1 MTLTSA
7 WFEGVDRRADH
18 PVLLT
23 PEGAV
28 LTWGDLQARTGDAA
42 RRLAASGVV
51 RSSRVL
57 LSCAPSVDTVIAY
70 VALLRLGATVVPA
83 NTAYTGRELQ
93 HIMSVTRPRAAIID
107 DPARLADLTT
117 RPDLCVPAS
126 LDGCRGVADP
136 ARDGADDV
144 VLDSSGEDDPALI
157 GFTSGTTGL
166 PKGAVLSHGNL
177 LAGARSVV
185 EAWQWSADDRLICAL
200 PLFHMHG
207 LGVAVNGTLTAGA
220 SMVVLPR
227 FDPADIVAVST
238 GATMLFG
245 VPTMWSRLVDAAV
258 LPQLRHLRLLVSG
271 SAPLDPTLFE
281 AIRADAGQ
289 PPLERYGMTE
299 TVMLAGN
306 PLHGERRAGSV
317 GLPMP
322 GVQVRL
328 AEDGEVQVRGANVF
342 SGYLDQPDATAAAF
356 TADGWFRTGDVGE
369 FSADGYLSLVGRTS
383 ELIISGGYNVYP
395 REVEDALL
403 ALPGVIDAAVIGM
416 PDREWGEVVTACV
429 VLAPWAD
436 IESVG
441 DSLVDTLASYKRPR
455 RWRIIDEVP
464 RNAMGKVIRAELR
477 E

>member
-1 MTLTSA
+1 VTLTAA
-7 WFEGVDRRADH
+7 WFGEVTTRAH
-18 PVLLT
+18 QVALLT
-23 PEGAV
+23 PDGAIS
-28 LTWGDLQARTGDAA
+28 TWADLEAVTRRAA
-42 RRLAASGVV
+42 ERLVASGL
-51 RSSRVL
+51 RPGDRVL

-70 VALLRLGATVVPA
+70 VALLRCGVTVVPA

-93 HIMSVTRPRAAIID
+93 HIVTVTRPRAAIID
-107 DPARLADLTT
+107 EPERLSEVAPSPELV
-117 RPDLCVPAS
+117 VPPTLA
-126 LDGCRGVADP
+126 GCAEPV
-136 ARDGADDV
+136 DV
-144 VLDSSGEDDPALI
+144 VLDLSRGDDPALI
-157 GFTSGTTGL
+157 GFTSGTTGQ
-166 PKGAVLSHGNL
+166 PKGAVLSHDNL

-185 EAWQWSADDRLICAL
+185 EAWEWTPADRLICAL

-220 SMVVLPR
+220 SMVILPR
-227 FDPADIVAVST
+227 FDPADIVAAST
-238 GATMLFG
+238 NATMLFG
-245 VPTMWSRLVDAAV
+245 VPTMWARLVDAAV
-258 LPQLRHLRLLVSG
+258 LPHLRHLRLLVSG

-289 PPLERYGMTE
+289 APLERYGMTE

-306 PLHGERRAGSV
+306 PLHGQRRAGSV
-317 GLPMP
+317 GVPMP
-322 GVQVRL
+322 GVDLRI
-328 AEDGEVQVRGANVF
+328 ADDGEVQVRGPNVF
-342 SGYLDQPDATAAAF
+342 RGYLDQPDASAAAF

-369 FSADGYLSLVGRTS
+369 LSSDGHLTLVGRTS

-403 ALPGVIDAAVIGM
+403 AYSGVIDAAVVGT

-436 IESVG
+436 VDSVA
-441 DSLVDTLASYKRPR
+441 DSLVETLASYKRPR
-455 RWRIIDEVP
+455 RWRIVDEVP